1 MEIFRT
7 EFRAMGGA
15 NEIVLAAPEQAVA
28 AGALEAAVRE
38 VLRIEAK
45 YSRYRDDSVV
55 SRINAMAGSGQ
66 WVPVDDETHTLL
78 GFADALYRQSDGLFD
93 ITSGILR
100 QAWDFRAKTLP
111 DQSQLDQLL
120 TRIGWQR
127 VERQDE
133 AIRLPAAG
141 MEIDFGG
148 FGKEYAADR
157 AATLLEERGV
167 AHGYVNL
174 GGDIRAMGPQP
185 DGVAWLIGVQNPRRP
200 GEVIATIPVRQGAL
214 ATSGDYERYF
224 EHKDR
229 RYCHVL
235 DPRTGWPVSHWS
247 SVSVLAPL
255 AVVAGSYATITMLKQ
270 ESGLDFLRAAGMTHL
285 CVDADGTVFST

>member
-15 NEIVLAAPEQAVA
+15 NEIVLPAKSEVEASA
-28 AGALEAAVRE
+28 ALEAAVRE
-38 VLRIEAK
+38 VLRIESV

-55 SRINAMAGSGQ
+55 SRINAAAGSGE
-66 WVPVDDETHTLL
+66 WIGIDAETRTLL
-78 GFADALYRQSDGLFD
+78 DFADALHRQSDGLFD

-100 QAWDFRAKTLP
+100 QAWDFHARTLP
-111 DQSQLDQLL
+111 EQSRIEQLL
-120 TRIGWQR
+120 GLIGWQR
-127 VERQDE
+127 VERRE
-133 AIRLPAAG
+133 GAIRLPVAG

-157 AATLLEERGV
+157 AATLLAERGFD
-167 AHGYVNL
+167 HGYVNL
-174 GGDIRAMGPQP
+174 GGDIRALGPQP
-185 DGVAWLIGVQNPRRP
+185 DGSAWLIGVQNPRRP
-200 GEVIATIPVRQGAL
+200 GEVVATIPVSQGAL

-224 EHKDR
+224 EHEGR

-235 DPRTGWPVSHWS
+235 DPRTGWPVSHWA

-255 AVVAGSYATITMLKQ
+255 AVVAGSYATITMLKEQ
-270 ESGLDFLRAAGMTHL
+270 DGLDFLRAAGMTHL
-285 CVDADGTVFST
+285 CVDAGGAIFSH

>member
-1 MEIFRT
+1 
-7 EFRAMGGA
+7 MGGA
-15 NEIVLAAPEQAVA
+15 NEIMLAAAEQTEAS
-28 AGALEAAVRE
+28 GALEAAVRE
-38 VLRIEAK
+38 VLRVEAK
-45 YSRYRDDSVV
+45 YSRYREDSVV
-55 SRINAMAGSGQ
+55 SRINATSGSGQ
-66 WVPVDDETHTLL
+66 WVPVDDETRTLL
-78 GFADALYRQSDGLFD
+78 DFADALHRQSDGLFD

-100 QAWDFRAKTLP
+100 QAWDFRAKKLP
-111 DQSQLDQLL
+111 EQRQLEQLL

-127 VERQDE
+127 VERADA
-133 AIRLPAAG
+133 AIRLPVAG

-185 DGVAWLIGVQNPRRP
+185 DGNAWLIGVQNPRSP
-200 GEVIATIPVRQGAL
+200 GEVIATIPLNQGAL

-224 EHKDR
+224 EHEGKR
-229 RYCHVL
+229 HCHVL

-255 AVVAGSYATITMLKQ
+255 AVVAGSYATIAMLKQ
-270 ESGLDFLRAAGMTHL
+270 EDGLDFLRAAGMTHL
-285 CVDADGTVFST
+285 CVDAGGEIFSN